1 LKEAAM
7 TVTTPPAVLDEE
19 PLFEIVNGVRVEVP
33 RMGAFACLLANV
45 LAKLLN
51 DFAEPARL
59 GFAVIE
65 ILFRL
70 SPGGPSRRPDVA
82 FVGLE
87 NWPDDYGVDPA
98 EWEQVPLIA
107 IEIVSPTNTAAEL
120 AEKRADYFAAGVRH
134 VWVVYPRQQQV
145 EVYDSATGS
154 RVLRGDDVLEA
165 GGVLPGFRLR
175 ISDLFAKATVTG
187 SNGS

>member
-1 LKEAAM
+1 MA
-7 TVTTPPAVLDEE
+7 TVNSAAVLDEE
-19 PLFEIVNGVRVEVP
+19 PLFEVVNGQRVEVP

-45 LAKLLN
+45 LAEFLN
-51 DFAEPARL
+51 DFAKPARL
-59 GFAVIE
+59 GRAVIE
-65 ILFRL
+65 VLFRL

-82 FVGLE
+82 FVDLE

-107 IEIVSPTNTAAEL
+107 IEIVSPSNTAAEL

-145 EVYDSATGS
+145 EVYDSPTGS
-154 RVLRGDDVLEA
+154 RVLRSNDVLEA
-165 GGVLPGFRLR
+165 ADVLPGFRLR
-175 ISDLFAKATVTG
+175 ISDLFAKPSSAV